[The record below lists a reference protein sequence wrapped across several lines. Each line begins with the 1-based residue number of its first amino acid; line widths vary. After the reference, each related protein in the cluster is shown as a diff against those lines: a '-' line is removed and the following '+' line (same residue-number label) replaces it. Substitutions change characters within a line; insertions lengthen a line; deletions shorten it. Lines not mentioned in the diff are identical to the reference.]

1 MNLEAHLPILAIIIP
16 LISAFVIP
24 LFGRINK
31 AFAWYIAISAIFLSF
46 LISVSLLNSVLADGT
61 IRYRLGGWEPP
72 WGIEYVVDYLS
83 GFVMVIVSAIAVVMT
98 LYAKKSVEKE
108 IDESR
113 INAFYAIY
121 LLLFT
126 GLMGMTITGDIFN
139 LYVFIEI
146 TALSGYA
153 LSAAGKK
160 RDALIAT
167 YNYLILG
174 TIAATFILIGIGYLY
189 IVTGTLNMADLKM
202 RLPGL
207 YGSTSVMTAFA
218 FITVGLS
225 LKLALFP
232 FHIWLPNVYTHAPS
246 VVSSLMAATGTKVAL
261 YVLLRM
267 MFTVFTVDFYLKAV
281 PATTIF
287 LILGILAII
296 SGSIIAISQT
306 NIKRMLAY
314 SSVGQIGY
322 MVLGVGLA
330 NPLALTGSLIHILN
344 HALMKG
350 TLFMAAGAVFYMTG
364 AENISDLR
372 GMGRKM
378 PFTMAAF
385 TIGSLSMIG
394 FPLTVG
400 FVSKWYLA
408 MGAIKSGMWW
418 LVPVI
423 LLSSLLTAVY
433 LLRVIET
440 IYFSETGKET
450 TPEDAPAG
458 MVIPILILASLC
470 LVFGIF
476 TFMPVVVA
484 SRAVTLLLGVQ

>member
-1 MNLEAHLPILAIIIP
+1 MNLEAHLPILAIVIP

-31 AFAWYIAISAIFLSF
+31 ACAWYIAISAISLSF
-46 LISVSLLNSVLADGT
+46 IISVSLLNSVLADGT
-61 IRYRLGGWEPP
+61 VSYRLGGWEPP
-72 WGIEYVVDYLS
+72 WGIEYAVDYLS

-113 INAFYAIY
+113 ISAFYAIY
-121 LLLFT
+121 MLFFT

-160 RDALIAT
+160 REALIAT

-287 LILGILAII
+287 LILAILAII

-322 MVLGVGLA
+322 MVLGVGIA
-330 NPLALTGSLIHILN
+330 NHLALTGSLIHILN

-450 TPEDAPAG
+450 SPEDAPAG